1 MEIAKAFEGL
11 SGSWANWMLI
21 SLVESLVLLGLVGL
35 IWIVIRKR
43 VAPQIGMWLFLLVP
57 IKLMMPISIP
67 VSQQVANLSPIS
79 WVGQSIE
86 GKAFEQS
93 NSISNAPKVLSMQ
106 FTDLENDKLAL
117 GSVNTNDE
125 LTDIRT
131 VTQSPPQRS
140 AVQPTALPPQSVSLK
155 HHTKSWWLP
164 SAAFAVWLVVTL
176 LLLIRFAAVQF
187 RFGRN
192 VRSLARP
199 IEGSTLPFDWE
210 LACRQVGINGKVPL
224 LESSQVSAPIVC
236 GLLRPAI
243 VIPVQFGAAVSPDQ
257 FHWAVLHELAHVKR
271 RDLWFVLL
279 QRVALILNWFNPS
292 VWLAN
297 YWADQLRE
305 FACDDLASVVA
316 QTQPIESGQA
326 FLEIL
331 KFASESF
338 GQPANALGL
347 FGWNKSP
354 SQTSHE
360 VKSRL
365 LRMIEEGRQIMVRP
379 SRWSITGVMIV
390 ALLVLPKLYATNSEP
405 ESTPGTYEN
414 LHLSN
419 VESAEEETIESAG
432 KFELLVVDKDNN
444 PVSNAS
450 VQIRSDIKF
459 EDGKQVLVGEFIRQR
474 KYDSDF
480 KTDSN
485 GQLSISMPKGPTKL
499 DLYVETTGYGPF
511 YSPWSTTNSSVG
523 IPAKQKI
530 VLDSAWTI
538 GGIVENEKG
547 EPVAGAKVGVSLRFK
562 VRPDCD
568 EALYVGEKQL
578 ADAEGK
584 WRYDKVPV
592 HLSDLGVEIEHQ
604 DYRPKGIGLSRSLHE
619 VAEGKPLAKV
629 QLDSGLTITGTITDE
644 NGSPIE
650 GALIRSKFMNQKR
663 SAKTGM
669 DGTYQMKACEP
680 GMTRVVVS
688 APDRAIDLQEV
699 LVADDMD
706 SVDFQL
712 KPGGKV
718 RLKVVDPEGNPLP
731 NAGFFVQSWRGHVD
745 YFEFDHVKCKTNEEG
760 IWEWNEAPLDSFEG
774 DIYYRGDRGEFMTRS
789 NQSILIGEKLQVF
802 RLAPQLYVSGK
813 VTDAETG
820 EPIKKFRVIPGLEE
834 QSRNLAPD
842 QGFEAK
848 DGTYRLRHF
857 KQSYNV
863 NFVRIEADGYDA
875 AESRDIKPDEGEV
888 VVDFQL
894 KRGTNI
900 VSKILTPT
908 GKPAVGASV
917 TVGVSGSQISIENGR
932 IDKSSSYQSST
943 VESNDDGQ
951 FKFPP
956 RKKGYHLVILHDSG
970 FAHVITGNT
979 IPVGLYPESNA
990 TYVGDLPSEI
1000 KLTPWGRIEGSLMA
1014 GKEILP
1020 NQKVTIMGSGIH
1032 SYGNGVPNIWTH
1044 NNVVTG
1050 SDGKFVFDRV
1060 TPGRKIVAR
1069 SISVTVD
1076 DGATEATSARI
1087 EPVIVKPGQIADVRV
1102 GGSGRAVIGKLTASP
1117 EFRGKPLWS
1126 FATITVD
1133 RHFDGPIEDPPADVW
1148 ADGEKYTAWLKA
1160 WKESP
1165 DGKERARLDKLI
1177 DMSPRFIVTAA
1188 KDGTFRIDDMPA
1200 GKYRI
1205 EVRFYDHNHSAGI
1218 LPNYRFEILNDELPE
1233 PMDLKVLTLL
1243 PDSN

>member
-11 SGSWANWMLI
+11 SGSWANWMLV

-35 IWIVIRKR
+35 TWIVIRKR
-43 VAPQIGMWLFLLVP
+43 VAPQVGMWLFLLVP

-67 VSQQVANLSPIS
+67 VPQQVANLSPIS

-86 GKAFEQS
+86 GKAFEQT
-93 NSISNAPKVLSMQ
+93 NRIPNAPTAIAAQ
-106 FTDLENDKLAL
+106 FSAAEYADVENDKLAL
-117 GSVNTNDE
+117 GSVDTNDE
-125 LTDIRT
+125 STDIHA
-131 VTQSPPQRS
+131 VTQSQSPPRQS
-140 AVQPTALPPQSVSLK
+140 ATQPIALPPHSVSINQRA
-155 HHTKSWWLP
+155 KSRRLP
-164 SAAFAVWLVVTL
+164 SVAFAVWLIVTL
-176 LLLIRFAAVQF
+176 FLLIRFAVVQF

-199 IEGSTLPFDWE
+199 IEGSALPFDWE

-224 LESSQVSAPIVC
+224 LESRQVSAPIVC

-243 VIPVQFGAAVSPDQ
+243 VIPGQFGAAVSPEQ
-257 FHWAVLHELAHVKR
+257 FRWAVLHELAHVKR

-331 KFASESF
+331 KFASKSYR
-338 GQPANALGL
+338 QPANALGL

-365 LRMIEEGRQIMVRP
+365 QRMIEEGRLIMVRP
-379 SRWSITGVMIV
+379 GKWSITGVMIV
-390 ALLVLPKLYATNSEP
+390 ALLMLPKLYATSG
-405 ESTPGTYEN
+405 ESDRTHKT
-414 LHLSN
+414 L
-419 VESAEEETIESAG
+419 ETIESAG
-432 KFELLVVDKDNN
+432 KFELLVVDKEDN

-450 VQIRSDIKF
+450 VQIRSNIKF
-459 EDGKQVLVGEFIRQR
+459 EDGKQVLVGEFIRQK
-474 KYDSDF
+474 KYGSDF

-485 GQLSISMPKGPTKL
+485 GKLSISMPKGPTKL
-499 DLYVETTGYGPF
+499 DLYVKTTGYGPF

-538 GGIVENEKG
+538 GGIVENENG
-547 EPVAGAKVGVSLRFK
+547 EPVVGAKVRVSLRFK
-562 VRPDCD
+562 VRPDRD
-568 EALYVGEKQL
+568 EALYVGDRQL
-578 ADAEGK
+578 TDAEGK

-592 HLSDLGVEIEHQ
+592 HLSDLGVQIEHE
-604 DYRPKGIGLSRSLHE
+604 DYRPKSIGLSRSLYE
-619 VAEGKPLAKV
+619 VAAGKTLAKV
-629 QLDSGLTITGTITDE
+629 QLDSGLTITGKITDE

-663 SAKTGM
+663 EAKTGM
-669 DGTYQMKACEP
+669 DGAYQMKACAP

-688 APDRAIDLQEV
+688 APGRALDLQEV

-731 NAGFFVQSWRGHVD
+731 KAGFFVQSWRGHVD

-802 RLAPQLYVSGK
+802 KLAPQLYVSGK

-848 DGTYRLRHF
+848 DGTYRLKHF

-888 VVDFQL
+888 VVDFKL

-900 VSKILTPT
+900 VSKILTPA
-908 GKPAVGASV
+908 GKPAVGASI

-932 IDKSSSYQSST
+932 IDKSSTYQSPT
-943 VESNDDGQ
+943 VESDDGGQ

-956 RKKGYHLVILHDSG
+956 REKGYHLVILHDSG

-979 IPVGLYPESNA
+979 IPVDVYPDSNA
-990 TYVGDLPSEI
+990 TRVGDLPAQIE
-1000 KLTPWGRIEGSLMA
+1000 LTPWGRIEGSLMA

-1020 NQKVTIMGSGIH
+1020 NQEVTILGSGIH
-1032 SYGNGVPNIWTH
+1032 SYGNGVPNIFTH

-1060 TPGRKIVAR
+1060 MPGRKEVAR
-1069 SISVTVD
+1069 SILVTGD
-1076 DGATEATSARI
+1076 NGAAEATSSRN
-1087 EPVIVKPGQIADVRV
+1087 EPVILKPGQIANVQV
-1102 GGSGRAVIGKLTASP
+1102 GGSGRAVVGKLAASP
-1117 EFRGKPLWS
+1117 DFEGKPLWS

-1133 RHFDGPIEDPPADVW
+1133 RYFDGPIEDPPAEVW
-1148 ADGEKYTAWLKA
+1148 E
-1160 WKESP
+1160 

-1177 DMSPRFIVTAA
+1177 EMSPRFIVTAA
-1188 KDGTFRIDDMPA
+1188 KDGAFRIDDMPA
-1200 GKYRI
+1200 GKYRMK
-1205 EVRFYDHNHSAGI
+1205 VRFYDHNHSAGV
-1218 LPNYRFEILNDELPE
+1218 LPNYLFEILNDELPE

-1243 PDSN
+1243 PDPN